1 MFVSKPDDIK
11 VEEWSTKLPTNHILV
26 SLIDMNET
34 KSGQKLCTACEREN
48 ETESA
53 FSWCVNCSEALCN
66 TCDRYHRK
74 TKATKNHKLV
84 SIDALST
91 GEGTNDASLHYADVF
106 CNEHTEEKLK
116 AYCNDHSVVCCMT
129 CVMLK
134 HRQCD
139 NVGSI
144 EDAAE
149 VMKQSDEVKEFED
162 KLKCFKTSLE
172 AFVQNRVDNLQN
184 FDADIERIKL
194 QVDTLFKELSKH
206 LEKLKLEI
214 AKLEK
219 KIKPEIEDERDEMKS
234 KIAAVDNGVALF
246 QTNMKH
252 APPAQFIKAMEK
264 LSEQKKVLENYL
276 RDQSQKIKEIKVTF
290 NTNDKVL
297 EMKNVIQDFG
307 RLDVNRSETDVMLN
321 PTVDMRSVE
330 PILTSDVYIEFDVEG
345 VALLRNRNVVLSC
358 AETIELRDPRYRNV
372 ISSLALPKRP
382 RGLKM
387 ISDTEG
393 AVAVEKH
400 GLVLFNVQNNQI
412 RMVSEIKAVV
422 NYDFLYHKGR
432 YYIGCGNKICIYD
445 RNNDN
450 YSRMSEI
457 LVNHSVGYM
466 ALRDDS
472 SLCYTVYEG
481 NSVHCV
487 RMDGTPVFTYSSQD
501 LRITVGVTV
510 DRTGFIYVCGFKSK
524 NVHQLS
530 QDGKLQRFSLNN
542 LTADPNC
549 ITFNARGDEV
559 VIGCYKKVLR
569 KCDNVGSI
577 EDAAEEMKQSNE
589 VKEFEDKLKDFKTSL
604 EAFVQNRIDNLQNL
618 DADIERIKL
627 EVDILF
633 KELSEHLEELKTNI
647 RLEIA
652 KLEKEIKPEIED
664 ERDEMKSKIAAVD
677 NGVALFQTNLKHAPP
692 AQFIQAMETLS
703 EQKKPLKII

>member
-1 MFVSKPDDIK
+1 MIVAKPDDIK

-26 SLIDMNET
+26 SLIDINET
-34 KSGQKLCTACEREN
+34 KSGQKRCTACEREN

-84 SIDALST
+84 SIDVLST
-91 GEGTNDASLHYADVF
+91 GEGTNDVSLHYADVF

-134 HRQCD
+134 HRKCD

-172 AFVQNRVDNLQN
+172 AFVQNRVDNLQT
-184 FDADIERIKL
+184 FDAYIERIKL

-206 LEKLKLEI
+206 LEKLKTNIRLEI
-214 AKLEK
+214 AKVEK
-219 KIKPEIEDERDEMKS
+219 KIKPEIEGERDEMKS

-290 NTNDKVL
+290 NTNEKVL

-321 PTVDMRSVE
+321 PTVDMRSIE
-330 PILTSDVYIEFDVEG
+330 PILLSSIVERGFDVEG
-345 VALLRNRNVVLSC
+345 IVLLRNRNILLSC
-358 AETIELRDPRYRNV
+358 AETIELRDPECRSAL
-372 ISSLALPKRP
+372 SSLSLSKRP
-382 RGLKM
+382 RGMKM
-387 ISDTEG
+387 TSDTEG

-400 GLVLFNVQNNQI
+400 GLVLFNVQNVQI
-412 RMVSEIKAVV
+412 RKVSEIQADV

-432 YYIGCGNKICIYD
+432 YYIGCDNKI
-445 RNNDN
+445 
-450 YSRMSEI
+450 
-457 LVNHSVGYM
+457 
-466 ALRDDS
+466 
-472 SLCYTVYEG
+472 
-481 NSVHCV
+481 
-487 RMDGTPVFTYSSQD
+487 
-501 LRITVGVTV
+501 
-510 DRTGFIYVCGFKSK
+510 
-524 NVHQLS
+524 
-530 QDGKLQRFSLNN
+530 
-542 LTADPNC
+542 
-549 ITFNARGDEV
+549 
-559 VIGCYKKVLR
+559 
-569 KCDNVGSI
+569 
-577 EDAAEEMKQSNE
+577 
-589 VKEFEDKLKDFKTSL
+589 
-604 EAFVQNRIDNLQNL
+604 
-618 DADIERIKL
+618 
-627 EVDILF
+627 
-633 KELSEHLEELKTNI
+633 
-647 RLEIA
+647 
-652 KLEKEIKPEIED
+652 
-664 ERDEMKSKIAAVD
+664 
-677 NGVALFQTNLKHAPP
+677 
-692 AQFIQAMETLS
+692 
-703 EQKKPLKII
+703 